1 MRHYVKNLAAAIL
14 FATATA
20 SAQPI
25 NDDFADRIRV
35 IGLQL
40 RLSGNNLGATS
51 ESGEP
56 VPFYPAGHRSVWWEW
71 TAPVSSTVHMNTDS
85 VALGGCCCRV
95 GNAGIASLD
104 GFHSHTGIEGSHTWR

>member
-56 VPFYPAGHRSVWWEW
+56 VPFYPAGHRSVWSLMSKNRLLPISRNAVRRPASA
-71 TAPVSSTVHMNTDS
+71 TARPST
-85 VALGGCCCRV
+85 
-95 GNAGIASLD
+95 
-104 GFHSHTGIEGSHTWR
+104 

>member
-71 TAPVSSTVHMNTDS
+71 TAPVSSTVHLNTAGRDRKS
-85 VALGGCCCRV
+85 VV
-95 GNAGIASLD
+95 
-104 GFHSHTGIEGSHTWR
+104 